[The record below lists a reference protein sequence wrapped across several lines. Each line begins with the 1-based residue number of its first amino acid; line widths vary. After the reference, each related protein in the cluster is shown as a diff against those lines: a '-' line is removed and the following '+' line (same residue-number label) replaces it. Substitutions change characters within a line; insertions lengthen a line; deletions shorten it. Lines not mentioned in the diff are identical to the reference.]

1 MHCTKRNA
9 RLEKSRSFS
18 LVCRIYYRRGIRHL
32 YILNTS
38 ILKRRQLTLMEQHIK
53 ILGWL
58 YVLLNAAFAIF
69 GAITI
74 LGGLAA
80 GVGSSVQ
87 NHSAG
92 ALLASGVGAAIGAF
106 LLIIGLPGLI
116 LGYGLL
122 TRRSWSRILG
132 IILSILE
139 LFNFPLGTLLGIYGL
154 YVLLNQET
162 VALLNN

>member
-1 MHCTKRNA
+1 
-9 RLEKSRSFS
+9 
-18 LVCRIYYRRGIRHL
+18 
-32 YILNTS
+32 
-38 ILKRRQLTLMEQHIK
+38 MELHVK

-74 LGGLAA
+74 AGALAA

-87 NHSAG
+87 HHSAG
-92 ALLASGVGAAIGAF
+92 GLLASGIGSVIGIF
-106 LLIIGLPGLI
+106 LLIVGLPGLI

-122 TRRSWSRILG
+122 TRRRWSRILG
-132 IILSILE
+132 IVLSILE
-139 LFNFPLGTLLGIYGL
+139 LCNFPLGTILGIYGL